1 MLRKLTP
8 LASAIAGIIAISSTP
23 VEAKGPAQHEF
34 VKDSLI
40 VVYKDNATKSER
52 ASAQR
57 LVRGSMRDNNADG
70 VDDRFSNLLEGKLA
84 RLSLRPGADIEQA
97 IKIISRHPAVKYAEP
112 NYVIKAIG
120 TPDDPD
126 FVSLWGMNN
135 TGQNGGTN
143 DADIDAVEAWDVT
156 TGDSSVVIG
165 VIDTGVDYN
174 HPDLQGNMWT
184 NPNEI
189 SGNGIDD
196 DGNGVIDDIHGFS
209 AVDNDGDPMDGN
221 GHGTHVS
228 GTIGAKGNNGVGV
241 VGVNW
246 DVSIVGCQ
254 FLDAAGYGSTEGA
267 IACIDYMTDLRVNHG
282 VNIKATNNS
291 WGGGGFSQALK
302 DAIDS
307 AGEEGILFIA
317 AAGNDAL
324 DNDVTPHYPSSYD
337 SEVVLSIASTDRNDN
352 MSDFSQ
358 WGLTSVDMGAPGS
371 AILSTIPGN
380 SYGTYSGTSMATPH
394 VTGAAA
400 LVWSIN
406 PDLSPVEMKQLLM
419 DSGDVNASLTGKT
432 VAGTRLNVAN
442 ALDMADPDP
451 SYRFSVSPMAQTVEA
466 GGSTSFDFSVGSV
479 AGWDS
484 TVALTVDVSPALAGV
499 SLSTNSVMNGESFTL
514 DVVTDS
520 GALWGDYTITVTG
533 DDGAIVKSKAVSLTV
548 LPQGIQDFTYG
559 NDNPVAIPDNDATG
573 ISSTIVIADDLQVF
587 GTNADVDI
595 SHTWIG
601 DLIVTLTSPAGT
613 EVTLHNRE
621 GGSADDLLK
630 SWDLSAFNGEIAT
643 GTWTLS
649 VSDHVGSDTG
659 TLNSWGLVISG
670 VGEAAPA
677 APIADFSY
685 AVDGLSVSFTN
696 TSTDMNNDIV
706 SYSWDFGDGSTSSE
720 MSPTYAYATAGAY
733 TVSMT
738 VIDAEGHSDI
748 TNMLVEVFEHSIM
761 AGVTRAKLSRRG
773 SALVDLNWNGASGD
787 SVVIYRDGEA
797 VATTDN
803 DGNYRDRFT
812 DAPTSVEYQI
822 CEVETSLCSEVIT
835 ATF

>member
-1 MLRKLTP
+1 MFKKLTP
-8 LASAIAGIIAISSTP
+8 LASAIAGIIAVSSTP
-23 VEAKGPAQHEF
+23 VQAKEPTQHEF

-57 LVRGSMRDNNADG
+57 LVRGSIRDMNADG
-70 VDDRFSNLLEGKLA
+70 VDDRFSNLLNGKLA
-84 RLSLRPGADIEQA
+84 RLSLRAGSDIEQA
-97 IKIISRHPAVKYAEP
+97 IKVISRHPAVKYAEP
-112 NYVIKAIG
+112 NYVIKAAG

-135 TGQNGGTN
+135 TGQDGGTA

-174 HPDLQGNMWT
+174 HPDLQGNIWT

-189 SGNGIDD
+189 PANGIDD
-196 DGNGVIDDIHGFS
+196 DGNGVVDDIHGFS
-209 AVDNDGDPMDGN
+209 AVNNSGDPMDGN

-246 DVSIVGCQ
+246 DVTIVGCQ
-254 FLDAAGYGSTEGA
+254 FLDAGGSGSTEGA
-267 IACIDYMTDLRVNHG
+267 IACIDYMTDLKVNHN
-282 VNIKATNNS
+282 VDIKATNNS

-302 DAIDS
+302 DSIES
-307 AGEEGILFIA
+307 AGEAGILFFA
-317 AAGNDAL
+317 AAGNDAV
-324 DNDVTPHYPSSYD
+324 DNDANPHYPSSYD
-337 SEVVLSIASTDRNDN
+337 SDVVMSIASTDRNDN
-352 MSDFSQ
+352 MSGFSQ

-371 AILSTIPGN
+371 AILSTTPGN
-380 SYGTYSGTSMATPH
+380 NYATYSGTSMATPH
-394 VTGAAA
+394 MTGAAA

-419 DSGDVNASLTGKT
+419 DSGDSNADLTGKT

-442 ALDMADPDP
+442 ALDMADPEP
-451 SYRFSVSPMAQTVEA
+451 GYRFSVTPMAQTIEA
-466 GGSTSFDFSVGSV
+466 GSTTSYDFSVGSV
-479 AGWDS
+479 AGWDA
-484 TVALTVDVSPALAGV
+484 TVALSVDVSPALAGV
-499 SLSTNSVMNGESFTL
+499 SLSANSAMAGDSFTV
-514 DVVTDS
+514 DVATD
-520 GALWGDYTITVTG
+520 GAALWGDYIITVTG
-533 DDGAIVKSKAVSLTV
+533 DDGATLKSKSVSLTV

-559 NDNPVAIPDNDATG
+559 NESSVAIPDNDATG
-573 ISSTIVIADDLQVF
+573 ITSTIVVADDVQVF
-587 GTNADVDI
+587 GVNADVDI

-601 DLIVTLTSPAGT
+601 DLVVTLTSPAGT
-613 EVTLHNRE
+613 QVALHNRE
-621 GGSADDLLK
+621 GGSADDIVK
-630 SWDLSAFNGEIAT
+630 SWDLSAFNGEMAT

-649 VSDHVGSDTG
+649 VSDNVGADTG
-659 TLNSWGLVISG
+659 TLNNWGMVISG
-670 VGEAAPA
+670 VGDAAPA
-677 APIADFSY
+677 APVADFSY
-685 AVDGLSVSFTN
+685 VVDGLSVAFTN
-696 TSTDMNNDIV
+696 LSSDMNEDIV

-738 VIDAEGHSDI
+738 VTDAEGNSDV
-748 TNMLVEVFEHSIM
+748 TDMQVEVFEHSIF

-773 SALVDLNWNGASGD
+773 SALVDLNWNGATGST
-787 SVVIYRDGEA
+787 VVIYRDGTA
-797 VATTDN
+797 IATTNN
-803 DGNYRDRFT
+803 DGNYRDRFAN
-812 DAPTSVEYQI
+812 APASVTYQV
-822 CEVETSLCSEVIT
+822 CETESSLCSDVIV